1 MMSENLRV
9 LLFDVDDTLFDR
21 RRAQGEVLRKIVRQ
35 MPGVFAGVD
44 PVRASEAFVE
54 SDRVACGEYDRG
66 VLEGNLRV
74 RRNRLFLSAR
84 RTRG

>member
-35 MPGVFAGVD
+35 TPAIQVNIATQGGQQINVVK
-44 PVRASEAFVE
+44 
-54 SDRVACGEYDRG
+54 
-66 VLEGNLRV
+66 
-74 RRNRLFLSAR
+74 
-84 RTRG
+84 